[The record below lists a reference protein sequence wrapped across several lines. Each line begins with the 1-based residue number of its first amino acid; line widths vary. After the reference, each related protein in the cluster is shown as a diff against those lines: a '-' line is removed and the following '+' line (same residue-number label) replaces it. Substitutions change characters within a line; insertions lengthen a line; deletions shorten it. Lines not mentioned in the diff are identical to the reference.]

1 MKKEGDADSSQIAL
15 TKQDRSLNKQDSAG
29 NTPAVPKK
37 GMSLEARRRRSLL
50 RKGSAS
56 ATDNLV
62 SFLKASSKE

>member
-15 TKQDRSLNKQDSAG
+15 TKQDHRMNKQDSAG
-29 NTPAVPKK
+29 NTPAVPNK
-37 GMSLEARRRRSLL
+37 GMSKEARRRRSLL

-56 ATDNLV
+56 AGENLV